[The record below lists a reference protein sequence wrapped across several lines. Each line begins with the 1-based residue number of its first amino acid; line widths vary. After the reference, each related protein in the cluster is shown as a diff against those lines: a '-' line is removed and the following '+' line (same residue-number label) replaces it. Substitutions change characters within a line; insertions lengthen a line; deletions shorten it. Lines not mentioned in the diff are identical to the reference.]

1 MSLFVRFSGSAA
13 VLVAACSLKV
23 AADCSVTNLAIA
35 PVPDLAGLYK
45 NQLPGLYPFGANH
58 PPSDHLAAGLQI
70 ATEQIRPLDASG
82 NSDTNNGKIV
92 LLSIGMSNTTQEW
105 GGANGFMPRA
115 NADPSKN
122 PQLVIVDGAQGGQAA
137 TDWTN
142 YNSATWSTVQSR
154 LQSAGVTTNQVQVI
168 WMKHA
173 RRNPTEAF
181 PLHAQFLQ
189 TNLEVILRVAQLR
202 YPNLKIAYLSSRT
215 RSYAT
220 NVGGLNPEPFAY
232 ESAFSV
238 RWLIEKQLN
247 GELNYNAANGA
258 VVVPWLAWGPYL
270 WADGTN
276 PRSDGFTWLC
286 SDLQADF
293 THPSPTTG
301 VAKVGAQL
309 LAFFKTHPTATPWFL
324 KKSVVGQP
332 PVCAPS
338 ATATSGVAPLSVTF
352 NANASDPDGAIRNYQ
367 WTFDDGTFATN
378 ANPAKTFFLPG
389 LYHAR
394 LTVMDNSGNT
404 ATGSVMIVAESPKAF
419 SSLQYGNGVFQCLVR
434 GPVGVN
440 YAVLGSSNLNT
451 WTALVTNRVPFTF
464 QDTQAVNFPRR
475 FYQLLRR
482 P

>member
-1 MSLFVRFSGSAA
+1 MASCALN
-13 VLVAACSLKV
+13 V
-23 AADCSVTNLAIA
+23 AADCTVTNLGIR
-35 PVPDLAGLYK
+35 PLPDLGLDLYK
-45 NQLPGLYPFGANH
+45 NSVSGLYPGVRNN
-58 PPSDHLAAGLQI
+58 PPRDHLAAGVQI
-70 ATEQIRPLDASG
+70 ATDQIRPLDALG

-105 GGANGFMPRA
+105 GNGFMPRA

-122 PQLVIVDGAQGGQAA
+122 PQLVIVDGAQGGMPA

-142 YNSATWSTVQSR
+142 YNAMTWSTVQTR
-154 LQSAGVTTNQVQVI
+154 LQAQGVSSNQVQVI
-168 WMKHA
+168 WMKQA
-173 RRNPTEAF
+173 RANPTEVF
-181 PLHAQFLQ
+181 PLHARYLQ
-189 TNLEVILRVAQLR
+189 TNLEAILRVAQQR

-220 NVGGLNPEPFAY
+220 NAGGLNPEPFAY

-247 GELNYNAANGA
+247 GGLNYTPANGA
-258 VVVPWLAWGPYL
+258 VVVPWMAWGPYL
-270 WADGTN
+270 WVDGMN

-286 SDLQADF
+286 SDLQGDY

-309 LAFFKTHPTATPWFL
+309 LAFFKTDPTARPWFL

-338 ATATSGVAPLSVTF
+338 AGTTNRFVPLQVMF
-352 NANASDPDGAIRNYQ
+352 KANASDPDGSVREYQ

-378 ANPAKTFFLPG
+378 ANPNKVFFAPG
-389 LYHAR
+389 LYQAR
-394 LTVMDNSGNT
+394 LTVMDNNGNT
-404 ATGSVMIVAESPKAF
+404 ATGSVTIVAEFPRQLSGL
-419 SSLQYGNGVFQCLVR
+419 SYSNGVFECV
-434 GPVGVN
+434 VGAPTSGN
-440 YAVLGSSNLNT
+440 HAVLASTNLNT
-451 WTALVTNRVPFTF
+451 WTALVTNRVPFVF
-464 QDTQAVNFPRR
+464 RDTQAVNFSER
-475 FYQLLRR
+475 FYQVLPR

>member
-1 MSLFVRFSGSAA
+1 LLG
-13 VLVAACSLKV
+13 ACSVKV
-23 AADCSVTNLAIA
+23 AADCTVTNLGI
-35 PVPDLAGLYK
+35 PPLPDLVGLYK
-45 NQLPGLYPFGANH
+45 SQLPGLYPLAQNQ
-58 PPSDHLAAGLQI
+58 PPSSHLAAGLQI
-70 ATEQIRPLDASG
+70 ATQQVRPLTASG
-82 NSDTNNGKIV
+82 NTDTNNGKIV

-105 GGANGFMPRA
+105 GNGFMPRA
-115 NADPSKN
+115 NADPGKN

-142 YNSATWSTVQSR
+142 FSSMTWTTVQNR
-154 LQSAGVTTNQVQVI
+154 LQAAGVTTNQVQVI

-173 RRNPTEAF
+173 RRNPTDAF

-189 TNLEVILRVAQLR
+189 TNLEAILRVAQQR

-247 GELNYNAANGA
+247 GGLNYNSTNGPVA
-258 VVVPWLAWGPYL
+258 VPWLAWGPYL

-286 SDLQADF
+286 SDLQNDF

-301 VAKVGAQL
+301 VSKVGAQL
-309 LAFFKTHPTATPWFL
+309 LAFFKTDPTATPWFL
-324 KKSVVGQP
+324 KKSIVGQP
-332 PVCAPS
+332 PICAPS
-338 ATATSGVAPLSVTF
+338 ASTNDYFTPLRVTF
-352 NANASDPDGAIRNYQ
+352 SANASDPDGVIREYQ

-378 ANPAKTFFLPG
+378 ANPTKTFSLAG
-389 LYHAR
+389 VYQAR

-404 ATGSVMIVAESPKAF
+404 ATRSVTVRAEGAPWGLSK
-419 SSLQYGNGVFQCLVR
+419 LQYSNGVFRCV
-434 GPVGVN
+434 VGGIADRN
-440 YAVLGSSNLNT
+440 YAVFASSNLSS
-451 WTALVTNRVPFTF
+451 WAAVITNRVPFIF
-464 QDTQAVNFPRR
+464 RDTQAVNFPKR
-475 FYQLLRR
+475 FYQVLPR